1 MINKFYK
8 LVYKGIGVLKV
19 YVLTRE
25 NFKKVLYGLLGVAI
39 LSTILYGGHV
49 AYNGYRDSKII
60 HERDLEIDKYNEEMK
75 KYEERE
81 RLSVGD
87 KVDFKD
93 WQERISKVPSD
104 SSVLDAGLKIITV
117 HDEESRDLASIS
129 VKWVNYLAQGDI
141 ASKKKNYG
149 FYSSAKS
156 ATLLY
161 SGKTFTSS
169 YQEYLLVYK
178 TLGVSGG
185 GKIEYKIERLHL
197 VYLGDSIARWY
208 VD

>member
-1 MINKFYK
+1 MINKFYI
-8 LVYKGIGVLKV
+8 LLYKVIGVLKV

-25 NFKKVLYGLLGVAI
+25 NFKKILYGFVGLGI
-39 LSTILYGGHV
+39 LGTILYGGNV

-87 KVDFKD
+87 KVNFKD

-129 VKWVNYLAQGDI
+129 IKWVNYLAQGDI

-161 SGKTFTSS
+161 SGKTFTSP

>member
-1 MINKFYK
+1 MINNFYK
-8 LVYKGIGVLKV
+8 LIYKGIGVLKV

-25 NFKKVLYGLLGVAI
+25 NFKKILYGLLGVAI
-39 LSTILYGGHV
+39 LSTILYGGRV
-49 AYNGYRDSKII
+49 AYNGYHDSKII

-87 KVDFKD
+87 KVNFKD

-129 VKWVNYLAQGDI
+129 IKWVNYLAQGDI

-161 SGKTFTSS
+161 SGKTFTNP

>member
-1 MINKFYK
+1 MINNFYK
-8 LVYKGIGVLKV
+8 LLYKGIGVLKV

-25 NFKKVLYGLLGVAI
+25 NFKKILYGLLGVAI
-39 LSTILYGGHV
+39 LSTILYGGRV
-49 AYNGYRDSKII
+49 AYNGYRDSKVI

-81 RLSVGD
+81 RLSVND
-87 KVDFKD
+87 KVGFKD

-129 VKWVNYLAQGDI
+129 IKWVNYLAQGDI

-161 SGKTFTSS
+161 SGKTFTSP

>member
-1 MINKFYK
+1 MINKFYI
-8 LVYKGIGVLKV
+8 LLYKGIGVLKV

-25 NFKKVLYGLLGVAI
+25 NFKKILYGFVGLGI
-39 LSTILYGGHV
+39 LGTILYGGNV

-81 RLSVGD
+81 RLSVND
-87 KVDFKD
+87 KVNFKD

-129 VKWVNYLAQGDI
+129 IKWVNYLAQGDI

-161 SGKTFTSS
+161 SGKTFTSP

>member
-25 NFKKVLYGLLGVAI
+25 NFKKVLYSLLGVAI

-60 HERDLEIDKYNEEMK
+60 HERDLEIDKYSEEMK

-129 VKWVNYLAQGDI
+129 IKWVNYLAQGDI

-161 SGKTFTSS
+161 SGKTFTSP

-208 VD
+208 ID

>member
-1 MINKFYK
+1 MIKKFYI
-8 LVYKGIGVLKV
+8 LLYKAIGVLKV

-25 NFKKVLYGLLGVAI
+25 NYKKIFYGVFALLLLGV
-39 LSTILYGGHV
+39 TLYGGRA
-49 AYNGYRDSKII
+49 AYEGYRDSKVI
-60 HERDLEIDKYNEEMK
+60 HDRDLEIDKYNKEMQ
-75 KYEERE
+75 KYEARE

-87 KVDFKD
+87 KVNFKD

-129 VKWVNYLAQGDI
+129 IKWVNYLAQGDI

-161 SGKTFTSS
+161 SGKTFTSP

>member
-1 MINKFYK
+1 MINKFYI
-8 LVYKGIGVLKV
+8 LLYKGIGVLKV

-25 NFKKVLYGLLGVAI
+25 NFKKILYGFVGLGI
-39 LSTILYGGHV
+39 LGTILYGGNV

-81 RLSVGD
+81 RLSVND
-87 KVDFKD
+87 KVGFKD

-129 VKWVNYLAQGDI
+129 IKWVNYLAQGDI

-161 SGKTFTSS
+161 SGKTFTSP

>member
-1 MINKFYK
+1 MINKFYI
-8 LVYKGIGVLKV
+8 LLYKGIGVLKV

-25 NFKKVLYGLLGVAI
+25 NFKKILYGFVGLGI
-39 LSTILYGGHV
+39 LSTILYGGRV

-81 RLSVGD
+81 RLSVND
-87 KVDFKD
+87 KVGFKD

-129 VKWVNYLAQGDI
+129 IKWVNYLAQGDI

-161 SGKTFTSS
+161 SGKTFTSP

>member
-1 MINKFYK
+1 MINNFYK
-8 LVYKGIGVLKV
+8 LLYKGIGVLKV

-25 NFKKVLYGLLGVAI
+25 NFKKILYGFVGLGI
-39 LSTILYGGHV
+39 LSTILYGGRV

-87 KVDFKD
+87 KVNFKD

-117 HDEESRDLASIS
+117 HDEGSRDLASIS
-129 VKWVNYLAQGDI
+129 IKWVNYLAQGDI

-161 SGKTFTSS
+161 SGKTFTSP

-185 GKIEYKIERLHL
+185 VKL
-197 VYLGDSIARWY
+197 SIKLS
-208 VD
+208 VCI

>member
-1 MINKFYK
+1 MINKFYI
-8 LVYKGIGVLKV
+8 LLYKGIGVLKV

-25 NFKKVLYGLLGVAI
+25 NFKKILYGFVGLGI
-39 LSTILYGGHV
+39 LGTILYGGNV
-49 AYNGYRDSKII
+49 AYKGYRDSKII

-81 RLSVGD
+81 RLSVND
-87 KVDFKD
+87 KVNFKD

-129 VKWVNYLAQGDI
+129 IKWVNYLAQGDI

-161 SGKTFTSS
+161 SGKTFTSP

-185 GKIEYKIERLHL
+185 GKVEYKIERLHL

>member
-1 MINKFYK
+1 MINKFYI
-8 LVYKGIGVLKV
+8 LLYKGIGVLKV

-25 NFKKVLYGLLGVAI
+25 NFKKILYGFVGLGI
-39 LSTILYGGHV
+39 LGTILYGGKV

-81 RLSVGD
+81 RLSVND
-87 KVDFKD
+87 KVGFKD

-129 VKWVNYLAQGDI
+129 IKWVNYLAQGDI

-161 SGKTFTSS
+161 SGKTFTSP

>member
-1 MINKFYK
+1 MINNFYK
-8 LVYKGIGVLKV
+8 LIYKGIGVLKV

-25 NFKKVLYGLLGVAI
+25 NFKKILYGLLGVAI
-39 LSTILYGGHV
+39 LSTILYGGRV
-49 AYNGYRDSKII
+49 AYNGYHDSKII
-60 HERDLEIDKYNEEMK
+60 YERDLEIDKYNEEMK

-81 RLSVGD
+81 RLSVGA
-87 KVDFKD
+87 KVNFKD

-129 VKWVNYLAQGDI
+129 IKWVNYLAQGDI

-161 SGKTFTSS
+161 SGKTFTSP

>member
-1 MINKFYK
+1 MINKFYI
-8 LVYKGIGVLKV
+8 LLYKGIGVLKV

-25 NFKKVLYGLLGVAI
+25 NFKKILYGLVGLGI
-39 LSTILYGGHV
+39 LSTILYGGRV

-81 RLSVGD
+81 RLSVND
-87 KVDFKD
+87 KVGFKD

-129 VKWVNYLAQGDI
+129 IKWVNYLAQGDI

-161 SGKTFTSS
+161 SGKTFTSP

>member
-1 MINKFYK
+1 MINNFYK
-8 LVYKGIGVLKV
+8 LLYKGIGVLKV

-25 NFKKVLYGLLGVAI
+25 NFKKILYGLLGVAI
-39 LSTILYGGHV
+39 LSTILYGGRV
-49 AYNGYRDSKII
+49 AYNGYRDSKVI

-87 KVDFKD
+87 KVNFKD

-129 VKWVNYLAQGDI
+129 IKWVNYLAQGDI

-161 SGKTFTSS
+161 SGKTFTSP

>member
-1 MINKFYK
+1 MINKFYI
-8 LVYKGIGVLKV
+8 LLYKGIGVLKV

-25 NFKKVLYGLLGVAI
+25 NFKKILYGFVGLGI
-39 LSTILYGGHV
+39 LSTILYGGRV

-60 HERDLEIDKYNEEMK
+60 HERDLEIEKYNEEMK

-81 RLSVGD
+81 RLSVSD
-87 KVDFKD
+87 KVNFKD

-161 SGKTFTSS
+161 SGKTFTSP

-208 VD
+208 ID

>member
-1 MINKFYK
+1 MINKFYI
-8 LVYKGIGVLKV
+8 LLYKGIGVLKV

-25 NFKKVLYGLLGVAI
+25 NFKKILYGFVGLGI
-39 LSTILYGGHV
+39 LGTILYGGNV

-60 HERDLEIDKYNEEMK
+60 HERELEIDKYNEEMK

-81 RLSVGD
+81 RLSVND
-87 KVDFKD
+87 KVGFKD

-129 VKWVNYLAQGDI
+129 IKWVNYLAQGDI

-161 SGKTFTSS
+161 SGKTFTSP

>member
-1 MINKFYK
+1 MINNFYK
-8 LVYKGIGVLKV
+8 LIYKGIGVLKV

-25 NFKKVLYGLLGVAI
+25 NFKKILYGLLGVAI
-39 LSTILYGGHV
+39 LSTILYGGRV
-49 AYNGYRDSKII
+49 AYNGYHGSKII

-87 KVDFKD
+87 KVNFKD

-129 VKWVNYLAQGDI
+129 IKWVNYLAQGDI

-161 SGKTFTSS
+161 SGKTFTSP

>member
-1 MINKFYK
+1 MINKFYI
-8 LVYKGIGVLKV
+8 LLYKGIGVLKV

-25 NFKKVLYGLLGVAI
+25 NFKKILYGFVGLVI
-39 LSTILYGGHV
+39 LSTILYGGRV

-60 HERDLEIDKYNEEMK
+60 HERDLEIEKYNEEMK

-129 VKWVNYLAQGDI
+129 IKWVNYLAQGDI

-161 SGKTFTSS
+161 SGKTFTSP

-197 VYLGDSIARWY
+197 VYLGDSLARWY

>member
-1 MINKFYK
+1 MINKFYI
-8 LVYKGIGVLKV
+8 LLYKGIGVLKV

-25 NFKKVLYGLLGVAI
+25 NFKKILYGFVGLGI
-39 LSTILYGGHV
+39 LGTILYGGNV

-81 RLSVGD
+81 RLSVND
-87 KVDFKD
+87 KVNFKD
-93 WQERISKVPSD
+93 WRERISKVPSD
-104 SSVLDAGLKIITV
+104 SLVLDAGLKIITV

-129 VKWVNYLAQGDI
+129 IKWVNYLAQGDI
-141 ASKKKNYG
+141 AYKKKNYG

-161 SGKTFTSS
+161 SGKTFTSP